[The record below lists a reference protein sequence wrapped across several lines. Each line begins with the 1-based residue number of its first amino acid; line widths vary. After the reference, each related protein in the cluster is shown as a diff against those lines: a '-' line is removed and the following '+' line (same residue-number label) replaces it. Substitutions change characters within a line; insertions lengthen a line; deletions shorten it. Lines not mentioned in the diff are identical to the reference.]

1 MNISSIRDNEEFDM
15 CVGSL
20 IILAKLY
27 KENKTVFLLGDYNV
41 DLSKY
46 EQHSPNSEFLDFLA
60 SSMFLPYIIQPTRVA
75 SNSKFIINYIF
86 SNVISTDIISGN
98 LKAFAPDIF
107 RNSTSS
113 KSNYFERNWSKFNQD
128 NFILDYFSVNWK
140 NTINL
145 QKNDVDH
152 SLQSFFDSAND
163 LLKIHAPY
171 KKVKKYKLK
180 FKEKPWISSGIQKSI
195 SIKNSIFKKYINKKD
210 PHIKEELHQK
220 YKNYRNI
227 IATLMKKSK
236 QNYFTKYFES
246 NIKNLKNTWKGIKSI
261 ISLKNSASSS
271 PNLLNFNNELASDPL
286 KLANVF
292 NNLFS
297 LIGKKLNQ
305 E

>member
-1 MNISSIRDNEEFDM
+1 MDLNEFNSDY
-15 CVGSL
+15 L
-20 IILAKLY
+20 NLLLAKLS
-27 KENKTVFLLGDYNV
+27 KEKKRVFLLGDYNV

-46 EQHSPNSEFLDFLA
+46 EQHSPTNEFLDSLA

-113 KSNYFERNWSKFNQD
+113 KSNYFERNWRKFNQD
-128 NFILDYFSVNWK
+128 NFILDYFSINWK

-152 SLQSFFDSAND
+152 SLQSFFDSVND

-180 FKEKPWISSGIQKSI
+180 FREKPWISSGIQKSI

-210 PHIKEELHQK
+210 PRIKEELQ
-220 YKNYRNI
+220 
-227 IATLMKKSK
+227 L
-236 QNYFTKYFES
+236 
-246 NIKNLKNTWKGIKSI
+246 
-261 ISLKNSASSS
+261 
-271 PNLLNFNNELASDPL
+271 
-286 KLANVF
+286 
-292 NNLFS
+292 
-297 LIGKKLNQ
+297 
-305 E
+305 